1 MKKILKS
8 DIAMWIILPIIIL
21 CIAIIRN
28 HMYIKDDYEVK
39 EKTDLVAEIQQ
50 SVENLEKNNPDF
62 YIPYAYYMGYKKQ
75 GMLAEKIEIKNYE
88 MSKDFRNIKYTLK
101 NNYDFN
107 IMITPELTDEVDN
120 SYSAMQLLYYDFNS
134 AYKILKPGEEVNL
147 QINTTYIEREKVS
160 KKEFKAHRLI
170 YKCNEERD
178 VVGYIQIGGNDWW
191 PNLIK
196 EL

>member
-1 MKKILKS
+1 
-8 DIAMWIILPIIIL
+8 
-21 CIAIIRN
+21 
-28 HMYIKDDYEVK
+28 
-39 EKTDLVAEIQQ
+39 
-50 SVENLEKNNPDF
+50 
-62 YIPYAYYMGYKKQ
+62 
-75 GMLAEKIEIKNYE
+75 MLAEKIEIKNYE

-120 SYSAMQLLYYDFNS
+120 SYSSMQLLYYDFNS

-178 VVGYIQIGGNDWW
+178 VVGYIQIGGND
-191 PNLIK
+191 
-196 EL
+196 

>member
-1 MKKILKS
+1 MKIVDFSKSNSILNQYVS
-8 DIAMWIILPIIIL
+8 E
-21 CIAIIRN
+21 IRN
-28 HMYIKDDYEVK
+28 VEVQKDRLRFRQNIKRIG
-39 EKTDLVAEIQQ
+39 EIM
-50 SVENLEKNNPDF
+50 
-62 YIPYAYYMGYKKQ
+62 A
-75 GMLAEKIEIKNYE
+75 YE

-120 SYSAMQLLYYDFNS
+120 SYSSMQLLYYDFNS

-178 VVGYIQIGGNDWW
+178 VVGYIQIGGND
-191 PNLIK
+191 
-196 EL
+196 

>member
-107 IMITPELTDEVDN
+107 
-120 SYSAMQLLYYDFNS
+120 S

-178 VVGYIQIGGNDWW
+178 VVGYIQIGGND
-191 PNLIK
+191 
-196 EL
+196 

>member
-62 YIPYAYYMGYKKQ
+62 HIPYAYYMGYKKQ

-120 SYSAMQLLYYDFNS
+120 SYSSMQLLYYDFNS

-178 VVGYIQIGGNDWW
+178 VVGYIQIGGND
-191 PNLIK
+191 
-196 EL
+196 

>member
-62 YIPYAYYMGYKKQ
+62 YIP
-75 GMLAEKIEIKNYE
+75 
-88 MSKDFRNIKYTLK
+88 
-101 NNYDFN
+101 
-107 IMITPELTDEVDN
+107 
-120 SYSAMQLLYYDFNS
+120 
-134 AYKILKPGEEVNL
+134 
-147 QINTTYIEREKVS
+147 
-160 KKEFKAHRLI
+160 
-170 YKCNEERD
+170 
-178 VVGYIQIGGNDWW
+178 
-191 PNLIK
+191 
-196 EL
+196 